1 MSSIR
6 CGLSVTCYPHT
17 SSSARMKEEWGS
29 KMGGA
34 ITRHERNQT
43 GPSIAANGQPLREYD
58 QTKHGV
64 GSAASAT
71 LAA

>member
-1 MSSIR
+1 M
-6 CGLSVTCYPHT
+6 
-17 SSSARMKEEWGS
+17 
-29 KMGGA
+29 MGGA
-34 ITRHERNQT
+34 TPTMRNQT
-43 GPSIAANGQPLREYD
+43 RPSIAANGQPLREYD

>member
-1 MSSIR
+1 
-6 CGLSVTCYPHT
+6 
-17 SSSARMKEEWGS
+17 MKEEWGS